1 MPGPTSE
8 RQALERER
16 GELTEQLAIYQA
28 TLDLTPP
35 EHTARRESLMWQI
48 RRVWKRL
55 AEIEARL
62 TAISVKSG

>member
-1 MPGPTSE
+1 MPAPNDE

-16 GELTEQLAIYQA
+16 DELTQQLAIHQT
-28 TLDLTPP
+28 TLELTPP
-35 EHTARRESLMWQI
+35 ELTARQESLMWQI

-62 TAISVKSG
+62 AKG